1 MTITVDKTTREVPF
15 SEIEAWCVCR
25 GELFRKL
32 GGYDDAVLRRVWG
45 MAGRGSGDGIAPNAW
60 SHKTGLNRIAPD
72 VLCQPV
78 TVTEVVCVEIP

>member
-1 MTITVDKTTREVPF
+1 MKLTVDKTTRDVPF

-32 GGYDDAVLRRVWG
+32 GGYDDAVMMKVWD
-45 MAGRGSGDGIAPNAW
+45 MAALGSGDGIVPNAW
-60 SHKTGLNRIAPD
+60 STKTGLSRIELD

-78 TVTEVVCVEIP
+78 TVTEIVCEEIP